1 MKSIFIGSRWFNLII
16 DMHVHLSN
24 SLPDKQWIKL
34 QWPGTREFILTAEQF
49 LKKMDKCV
57 PYIDKA
63 VIFTFRSLH
72 SESMDAMKRENDY
85 ILNVV
90 EKYPDRFIGA
100 CLIDPSWDDR
110 AIDELNRVTKK
121 GLRIVKIKFS
131 SVHVPANSPLAIKIF
146 KEVEDLG
153 ILPVL
158 HSDWSYWTNPSI
170 LGDLLQQFPDTK
182 IVMQHFGL
190 TQSHEAL
197 GVAKNNDNIYVDT
210 SAVIHPKNICSFIND
225 VSPDRLMFAS
235 DTIKGYE
242 ETMPQEEMD
251 RVTQLNLPDE
261 IMVKIL
267 GTNARQL
274 LKSVG
279 LTL

>member
-1 MKSIFIGSRWFNLII
+1 
-16 DMHVHLSN
+16 MHVHLSN
-24 SLPDKQWIKL
+24 SLPDKQWTKL
-34 QWPGTREFILTAEQF
+34 QWPGTREFVLTAEQF
-49 LKKMDKCV
+49 IKKMDECV
-57 PYIDKA
+57 PTIDKA
-63 VIFTFRSLH
+63 LIFNFRTLH
-72 SESMDAMKRENDY
+72 SESPEAMRLENDY
-85 ILNVV
+85 IIDVV
-90 EKYPDRFIGA
+90 EKYPERLIGA

-121 GLRIVKIKFS
+121 GLRVVKIKFS
-131 SVHVPANSPLAIKIF
+131 SVHVPANSPLAIKLL

-170 LGDLLQQFPDTK
+170 IGDLLQQFPDTK
-182 IVMQHFGL
+182 IVMQHYGL

-197 GVAKNNDNIYVDT
+197 SVAKNNKNIYMDT
-210 SAVIHPKNICSFIND
+210 SAVIHPKNILDFIED
-225 VSPDRLMFAS
+225 VSPNRMMFAS

-261 IMVKIL
+261 TLAKVL
-267 GTNARQL
+267 GTNASEL
-274 LKSVG
+274 LTSVG
-279 LTL
+279 VAL